1 METNNFTYSLK
12 NIPILDEKS
21 YTISLIEKVEHFIK
35 RIRWKAHFF
44 LKTETAADD
53 EVNNSQGN
61 NNFGFKT
68 KNTPPFNPDLEN
80 FENDL
85 LHLIK
90 TIKFQNISNKF
101 QKELK
106 LDIKKIKS
114 NPNILVFADKTS
126 NIYQLTTENYEK
138 ILRDNITNS
147 YAKAPKNLEN
157 AINLEAQ
164 CIAKKLNLENRIESA
179 APAQAF
185 VTLKDHKPNF
195 HNKLPCRLL
204 VPSKSEIGHVSKLKL
219 DKINNILRK
228 KLNLNQWKNTT
239 DVINWFS
246 IINYKK
252 DCTFI
257 QFDINDFYPSI
268 TADILDKTIAFAK
281 IHTDIPEETIR
292 VIKHCRKTLLYFN
305 KETWK
310 KKNINDCFDVT
321 MGSYDGAEICEFV
334 GLYILDL
341 LSKIININDLGL
353 YRDDGLIAM
362 HKKSGPQLD
371 KIRKEIIKI
380 FKNIGFQIEISINL
394 KIVNFLDVTFNLSE
408 NSYKPFKKP
417 NDELSYININSNHPP
432 QILKQIPISINNR
445 LNQNS
450 SNENVFNSSK
460 SIYEDALKKSGFQNF
475 ELKFDPEKKKA
486 KKRNRTRNIIWF
498 NPPYSK
504 NVTTNI
510 GKVFLKLVD
519 KHFPPSNKLH
529 KIFNRN
535 TIKVSYSCTKN
546 LERIIKGHNNAL
558 LNKNDIEKDKKTKNC
573 NCKQKNNCP
582 LDGNCLTKNVV
593 YKCVVSSKNVPDKQY
608 IGLTEGEWKK
618 RFANHKQSFKN
629 RKYSKDTMLSKYIW
643 ELKDEK
649 IDDYILNWSILK
661 TAPAYNNISKRCI
674 LCLQEKFE
682 IIKHPN
688 QNCLLN
694 KKSELISKCRHENK
708 FLLKNY
714 KNK

>member
-44 LKTETAADD
+44 LKTETTLED
-53 EVNNSQGN
+53 EINNSQGN

-68 KNTPPFNPDLEN
+68 KNTPSFNPDLEN

-85 LHLIK
+85 LHIIK

-106 LDIKKIKS
+106 LDIKKVKS

-195 HNKLPCRLL
+195 QNKLPCRLL

-268 TADILDKTIAFAK
+268 TADILDKTILFAK
-281 IHTDIPEETIR
+281 THTDIPEETIR
-292 VIKHCRKTLLYFN
+292 VIKRCRKTLL
-305 KETWK
+305 
-310 KKNINDCFDVT
+310 
-321 MGSYDGAEICEFV
+321 
-334 GLYILDL
+334 
-341 LSKIININDLGL
+341 
-353 YRDDGLIAM
+353 
-362 HKKSGPQLD
+362 
-371 KIRKEIIKI
+371 
-380 FKNIGFQIEISINL
+380 
-394 KIVNFLDVTFNLSE
+394 
-408 NSYKPFKKP
+408 
-417 NDELSYININSNHPP
+417 
-432 QILKQIPISINNR
+432 
-445 LNQNS
+445 
-450 SNENVFNSSK
+450 
-460 SIYEDALKKSGFQNF
+460 
-475 ELKFDPEKKKA
+475 
-486 KKRNRTRNIIWF
+486 
-498 NPPYSK
+498 
-504 NVTTNI
+504 
-510 GKVFLKLVD
+510 
-519 KHFPPSNKLH
+519 
-529 KIFNRN
+529 
-535 TIKVSYSCTKN
+535 
-546 LERIIKGHNNAL
+546 
-558 LNKNDIEKDKKTKNC
+558 
-573 NCKQKNNCP
+573 
-582 LDGNCLTKNVV
+582 
-593 YKCVVSSKNVPDKQY
+593 
-608 IGLTEGEWKK
+608 
-618 RFANHKQSFKN
+618 
-629 RKYSKDTMLSKYIW
+629 
-643 ELKDEK
+643 
-649 IDDYILNWSILK
+649 
-661 TAPAYNNISKRCI
+661 
-674 LCLQEKFE
+674 
-682 IIKHPN
+682 
-688 QNCLLN
+688 
-694 KKSELISKCRHENK
+694 
-708 FLLKNY
+708 
-714 KNK
+714 